1 MIHVYTFCDV
11 ISVGGTY
18 KVSDIPS
25 YMKTSFVKLSKGE
38 VPPGVSPEKSVVIS
52 GSKGI
57 YYCFESKKTKKQ
69 KKKQKKKT
77 TKNKKNKTTTTKK
90 KKQQQQQK
98 KQQQQKNSTIY

>member
-57 YYCFESKKTKKQ
+57 YYCFESKKNPQ
-69 KKKQKKKT
+69 
-77 TKNKKNKTTTTKK
+77 KTTTT

-98 KQQQQKNSTIY
+98 KQYILLISL